1 MNVWYRAE
9 VPLQKQLM
17 QIPQIASPIENLNIA
32 AGLLARACF
41 TFGSC
46 CPFIFRPS
54 SLSPVL
60 TWRFIRDVHA
70 LIEYYLRNWSSSA
83 TTYCTSLDDHP
94 NMAAAISYA
103 HTNLSAIFSTASWPA
118 WKPPCSSLVIIVE
131 PFVEMDRDGQFR
143 LCALFCFGIATLRG
157 FMVSEE
163 AAHQIVDAIFACTV
177 FVSMTT
183 GVKIDRHRYRLPSF
197 LPRE

>member
-17 QIPQIASPIENLNIA
+17 QIPQIASPIQNLNIT
-32 AGLLARACF
+32 AGLLAEGCF

-46 CPFIFRPS
+46 CPFIFPLS

-70 LIEYYLRNWSSSA
+70 LIDRYFFSVQ
-83 TTYCTSLDDHP
+83 
-94 NMAAAISYA
+94 
-103 HTNLSAIFSTASWPA
+103 IFSTVSWPA

-163 AAHQIVDAIFACTV
+163 AAHQIVDASKSSTDVVV
-177 FVSMTT
+177 F
-183 GVKIDRHRYRLPSF
+183 
-197 LPRE
+197 